1 MPIPDSAHYNATVV
15 ARTDYTR
22 GLRTYYIQPDQAFEP
37 YQAGQYVTLGL
48 ESSVPRSGEIIPE
61 MRPPQEGKMVL
72 RAYSIAS
79 AGFETEVLQFYVA
92 HVPGGSLTPRLW
104 SLEPGDRVQLG
115 RRIVGNFTMENA
127 LTKALVMVG
136 TGTGIAPFLAM
147 IRQHAAVRP
156 DIKFVLL
163 QGATRQAEL
172 GYLSEFRALSR
183 ALPNFS
189 YLPAISRPHLD
200 PLWKGQTGRLTVYFQ
215 DGGKLLQEQSGA
227 SMDPTKS
234 DIYLCGSPGMV
245 RDISALVE
253 PVGYHKWTKAEPAA
267 LHIEEYWKDKE

>member
-1 MPIPDSAHYNATVV
+1 MPIQDSSHYNATVV
-15 ARTDYTR
+15 ARTDYTPS
-22 GLRTYYIQPDQAFEP
+22 LRTYYIQPDQPFEP
-37 YQAGQYVTLGL
+37 YQAGQYVTLGM
-48 ESSVPRSGEIIPE
+48 ESSVPRSGEVLPE
-61 MRPPQEGKMVL
+61 MRPAQDGKMVL

-104 SLEPGDRVQLG
+104 SLEPGDRLQLG
-115 RRIVGNFTMENA
+115 RRIIGNFTMENA
-127 LTKALVMVG
+127 LTKTLVMVG

-147 IRQHAAVRP
+147 VRQHAVVRP

-163 QGATRQAEL
+163 QGATRRSEL
-172 GYLSEFRALSR
+172 GYLSELRALSR
-183 ALPNFS
+183 ALPNFI

-215 DGGKLLQEQSGA
+215 DGGRLLREQAGA
-227 SMDPTKS
+227 AIDPTES

-245 RDISALVE
+245 RDISAMSE
-253 PVGYHKWTKAEPAA
+253 PLGYRKWTKTDPAA
-267 LHIEEYWKDKE
+267 LHVEEYWKDKE

>member
-1 MPIPDSAHYNATVV
+1 MAIPDSSNYNATVV
-15 ARTDYTR
+15 ARTDY
-22 GLRTYYIQPDQAFEP
+22 GPALRTLYLQPDQAYEP

-48 ESSVPRSGEIIPE
+48 ESSVARSGPVLPE
-61 MRPPQEGKMVL
+61 VRPPQEGKMVL

-79 AGFETEVLQFYVA
+79 AGFENEVLQFYVA
-92 HVPGGSLTPRLW
+92 HVPEGSLTPRLW

-115 RRIVGNFTMENA
+115 KRIIGNFTLENA
-127 LTKALVMVG
+127 LTKTLVMVG

-147 IRQHAAVRP
+147 VRQHAVSRP

-163 QGATRQAEL
+163 QGATRRSEL
-172 GYLSEFRALSR
+172 GYLSELRALAR
-183 ALPNFS
+183 ALPNFI

-215 DGGKLLQEQSGA
+215 DGGKLLKDQAGVEL
-227 SMDPTKS
+227 DPAKA
-234 DIYLCGSPGMV
+234 DVYLCGSPGMV
-245 RDISALVE
+245 RDISAVLE
-253 PVGYHKWTKAEPAA
+253 PSGYRKWTKSEPAA

>member
-1 MPIPDSAHYNATVV
+1 MPIPDSSHYNATVV
-15 ARTDYTR
+15 ARTDYTA
-22 GLRTYYIQPDQAFEP
+22 GLRTYYIQPDQTFEP

-48 ESSVPRSGEIIPE
+48 ESAVPRSGDTIPE
-61 MRPPQEGKMVL
+61 TRPPQDGKMVL

-104 SLEPGDRVQLG
+104 SLEPGDRIQLG
-115 RRIVGNFTMENA
+115 RRIIGNFTMENA
-127 LTKALVMVG
+127 LTRTLVMVG

-147 IRQHAAVRP
+147 VRQHAVVRP
-156 DIKFVLL
+156 DLKFVLL
-163 QGATRQAEL
+163 QGATRRSEL
-172 GYLSEFRALSR
+172 GYLSELRALSR
-183 ALPNFS
+183 ALPNFI

-215 DGGKLLQEQSGA
+215 DGGELLLEQADVSI
-227 SMDPTKS
+227 DPTES

-245 RDISALVE
+245 RDISAMAE
-253 PVGYHKWTKAEPAA
+253 PLGYRKWTKTDPAA
-267 LHIEEYWKDKE
+267 LHVEEYWKDKE

>member
-1 MPIPDSAHYNATVV
+1 MPIPDSSHYNATVV
-15 ARTDYTR
+15 ARTDYTA
-22 GLRTYYIQPDQAFEP
+22 GLRTYYIQPDQPFES

-48 ESSVPRSGEIIPE
+48 ESSVVRSGEILPE

-79 AGFETEVLQFYVA
+79 AGFETEVLQFFVA

-104 SLEPGDRVQLG
+104 SHEPGDRIQLG
-115 RRIVGNFTMENA
+115 RRIIGNFTMENA
-127 LTKALVMVG
+127 LTKTLVMVG

-147 IRQHAAVRP
+147 VRQHAVVRP
-156 DIKFVLL
+156 DLKFVLL
-163 QGATRQAEL
+163 QGATRRAEL
-172 GYLSEFRALSR
+172 GYLSELRALSR
-183 ALPNFS
+183 ALPNFV

-215 DGGKLLQEQSGA
+215 DDGKLLLEQAGA
-227 SMDPTKS
+227 SIDPTKS

-245 RDISALVE
+245 RDISAQVE
-253 PVGYHKWTKAEPAA
+253 SAGYRKWTKAEPAA
-267 LHIEEYWKDKE
+267 LHVEEYWKDKE